1 MNPHIEAVANFA
13 QEHVASRDIDPVYP
27 VARYLQ
33 RSYGRERALWHSLVY
48 VAYYNIASAETAF
61 NPLCEWLY
69 ADWTVSDAILK
80 LPTGTERRNLRTAQ
94 KMMIH
99 LSALAECSEEY
110 GGFDNWLR
118 DGLGSDAYANWNA
131 LDERLQV
138 PWGNGRWASY
148 KTREVL
154 WKVNDFPLA
163 APDTG
168 MANSSGPRDGLAV
181 IFPTSAEWTG
191 NDPNTIN
198 QLETLAWWLRD
209 ELASAHEVDLPIE
222 ELETVLCDYHALIE
236 GRYYVGH
243 DIDQMLEQ
251 TLADTV
257 YPDARRRV
265 LEAREATLPHEY
277 LGELNGW
284 WSVDRERKHAFRD
297 ERRLMVR

>member
-1 MNPHIEAVANFA
+1 VNLHIEAVANFA
-13 QEHVASRDIDPVYP
+13 REHVASRDIDPVYP

-33 RSYGRERALWHSLVY
+33 RTFGRERALWHSLVY
-48 VAYYNIASAETAF
+48 VAYYNIASCETAF
-61 NPLCEWLY
+61 DALSNWLW
-69 ADWTVSDAILK
+69 ADVPVNEALLK

-94 KMMIH
+94 RMMVH
-99 LSALAECSEEY
+99 LSSLAECSEL
-110 GGFDNWLR
+110 GGFDRWLR
-118 DGLGSDAYANWNA
+118 EGLGPDAYANWNL
-131 LDERLQV
+131 LDERLQT

-181 IFPTSAEWTG
+181 IFPQSAEWTG
-191 NDPNTIN
+191 NDPNTIG
-198 QLETLAWWLRD
+198 QLEALAWWLRD
-209 ELASAHEVDLPIE
+209 ELQVRWEVNLPIE
-222 ELETVLCDYHALIE
+222 ELETVLCDYHALVE

-251 TLADTV
+251 TTNDGV
-257 YPDARRRV
+257 GREARERI
-265 LEAREATLPHEY
+265 LEARAATLPHAY

-284 WSVDRERKHAFRD
+284 WGVDSDRKRTYRD
-297 ERRLMVR
+297 ERVLLVR